1 MMVKARQATALT
13 TIVTVR
19 RMSTMMAMARRMTT
33 LTKMIVMDN
42 DVDNNDGDDATGNDN
57 DVDGMAQ
64 RTTTMGAAMIA
75 TAG

>member
-1 MMVKARQATALT
+1 
-13 TIVTVR
+13 
-19 RMSTMMAMARRMTT
+19 MTT

-57 DVDGMAQ
+57 DVDGMAR

-75 TAG
+75 TAR